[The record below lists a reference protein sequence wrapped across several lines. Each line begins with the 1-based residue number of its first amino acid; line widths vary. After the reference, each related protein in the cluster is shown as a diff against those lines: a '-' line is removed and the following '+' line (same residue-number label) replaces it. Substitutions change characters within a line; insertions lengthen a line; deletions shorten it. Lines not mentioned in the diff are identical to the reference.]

1 MSIQFPWL
9 YDMVETHKRGEPLM
23 LPIAERKEK
32 REVVAVLSPG
42 LGHVL
47 IHLSPNKSISTLP
60 LSRGYE
66 WLSEVNEDAK
76 VEAPESAPSPLDE
89 AVAMMQQTST
99 DLWARYVEQLNVAR
113 VASDHIDNS
122 VLSRVLQAYLVVWIV
137 CFDV

>member
-1 MSIQFPWL
+1 M
-9 YDMVETHKRGEPLM
+9 
-23 LPIAERKEK
+23 
-32 REVVAVLSPG
+32 
-42 LGHVL
+42 
-47 IHLSPNKSISTLP
+47 
-60 LSRGYE
+60 SRGYE